1 MRRLVRALAVAA
13 CCGGLPLS
21 GHAFS
26 LLPMHPG
33 STLRLNPEFSTTP
46 EVFGLSY
53 RDAFGIAMTTWNQ
66 IGIGPIPDHNFFL
79 TRNPI
84 VAGGDACDQ
93 DGIQVARFSADKCG
107 MAFGSALA
115 VTFIES
121 NGGIVQEIDMIFDES
136 RAWDVYTGNLQPTPT
151 GQTRFDFMRVAVHEL
166 GHAAG
171 LDHPDEDGQSVAAIM
186 NSHVSNTDAPTA
198 DDIAGARAIRWTP
211 AGSSLATLT
220 VVQGGSG
227 SGRVT
232 SAPAGVSCTDTCAAV
247 FPVGSTVTLTAVP
260 DAGSVFAGWSGSCN
274 ASGVVQVSANRSCT
288 ATFTLPQA
296 LPTDAR
302 LGSIGTRATVAA
314 GALVY
319 GGFTISG
326 LAATKQNV
334 FIVVRGPSLQTLG
347 VTQDPLDLPGLR
359 VFDAAG
365 NDVLNNAAGGH
376 GVTTCAAAHPV
387 ATLYRTTRQALDA
400 NDSCVSVS
408 LGGGTYTF
416 TIEPTAADTS
426 GEVLFEVLYNAQP
439 APGQS
444 ASAAL
449 KTIGSRGTVAGNR
462 TMYGGFTLAQ
472 QGLVMIAVRGPSLQT
487 LGVSNTPLN
496 RPGLRLFNAAGAD
509 LLTNTSG
516 GNTVSACSDPTNSTA
531 LYYAVTRGQALDPND
546 SCIRQRTLAA
556 GVYTFTINPS
566 TAGTSGE
573 VLFEVT
579 FSH

>member
-326 LAATKQNV
+326 LATTKQDV
-334 FIVVRGPSLQTLG
+334 FIVVHRRLG
-347 VTQDPLDLPGLR
+347 EFEGR
-359 VFDAAG
+359 SK
-365 NDVLNNAAGGH
+365 
-376 GVTTCAAAHPV
+376 VTTWLYGICYRVAHDRRRLAHVRRRAPGDDGQLDTLERDSLTDGQRATFAIRDSLIRVKQLRPARLVHLDRV
-387 ATLYRTTRQALDA
+387 A
-400 NDSCVSVS
+400 V
-408 LGGGTYTF
+408 
-416 TIEPTAADTS
+416 IEIMFDRNQLSERGRAAD
-426 GEVLFEVLYNAQP
+426 
-439 APGQS
+439 
-444 ASAAL
+444 
-449 KTIGSRGTVAGNR
+449 
-462 TMYGGFTLAQ
+462 
-472 QGLVMIAVRGPSLQT
+472 MIAVIMRGPQKIDFRQSGFLRDLEDA
-487 LGVSNTPLN
+487 LGVAIA
-496 RPGLRLFNAAGAD
+496 R
-509 LLTNTSG
+509 
-516 GNTVSACSDPTNSTA
+516 
-531 LYYAVTRGQALDPND
+531 
-546 SCIRQRTLAA
+546 A
-556 GVYTFTINPS
+556 GV
-566 TAGTSGE
+566 A
-573 VLFEVT
+573 
-579 FSH
+579 